1 MPISDVLGGS
11 IIGGATELAGAALG
25 GKAAKSAAKTQAQ
38 TTDKTLLFAR
48 EQEAAK
54 KLQYEAAMKAYQ
66 AKWEA
71 WQGQRQALLQRYGVD
86 IAPPTRPG
94 AAGPPTAAP
103 GGPTGVPGPSGGYT
117 GRGGPPVASGVAPA
131 PSPTLGGMA
140 MSPGEQMQGSPA
152 MGAAAMPKWD
162 DWAGMGLRQA

>member
-1 MPISDVLGGS
+1 MDPVIGS
-11 IIGGATELAGAALG
+11 ALIGGATELGGAVMG

-38 TTDKTLLFAR
+38 TTDKTLAFAR

-54 KLQYEAAMKAYQ
+54 KLSYDAAMKAYQ

-71 WQGQRQALLQRYGVD
+71 WQGQRTALLQRYGVD
-86 IAPPTRPG
+86 IAPPVRPDAGG
-94 AAGPPTAAP
+94 AAEVASGVPTGTPGQFGGDAGRTGPP
-103 GGPTGVPGPSGGYT
+103 VPGPSVPG
-117 GRGGPPVASGVAPA
+117 
-131 PSPTLGGMA
+131 PSPTLGSMA
-140 MSPGEQMQGSPA
+140 MSPGEQAQGSPA

>member
-1 MPISDVLGGS
+1 MGLDPLSAGITAAGD
-11 IIGGATELAGAALG
+11 LAGAALG

-38 TTDKTLLFAR
+38 TTDKTLAFAR

-54 KLQYEAAMKAYQ
+54 KLQYAEAMKAYQ

-86 IAPPTRPG
+86 IAPPARPD
-94 AAGPPTAAP
+94 AATMAP
-103 GGPTGVPGPSGGYT
+103 GGPAGVPGPSGGYT
-117 GRGGPPVASGVAPA
+117 GRGGAPVPAPSVPG
-131 PSPTLGGMA
+131 PSPTLGGLA
-140 MSPGEQMQGSPA
+140 LSPGEQAQGSPA